1 MIMYVRIFIL
11 FMLGFDNSFLSN
23 VISLIKIPD
32 VLIKVH
38 LFTLFIPIN
47 IVDSGASR

>member
-1 MIMYVRIFIL
+1 MLIISAIIREYIL
-11 FMLGFDNSFLSN
+11 KFNIPN
-23 VISLIKIPD
+23 IVIVINLIKIPD